1 MDHADSDGL
10 RVLAALKAA
19 RDFGVDAD
27 EAADIAR
34 RVDPQVYGF
43 DRFVDALARAA
54 EDRLGAMPLA

>member
-1 MDHADSDGL
+1 MDFADSDGL

-27 EAADIAR
+27 AAADIAR

-43 DRFVDALARAA
+43 SRFVDALARAV
-54 EDRLGAMPLA
+54 EDRAGATPLA

>member
-1 MDHADSDGL
+1 MDVADSDGL

-43 DRFVDALARAA
+43 DRFVDALARAV
-54 EDRLGAMPLA
+54 EDRAGATPRA